1 MSWLQWGKN
10 IKIQTKSREKKK
22 IKGGK
27 CNFLKESYHMV
38 TKGTYIQE
46 MSVKSTHH
54 TSAPYLENYIQ
65 FLMTLF
71 FKVISD

>member
-1 MSWLQWGKN
+1 
-10 IKIQTKSREKKK
+10 
-22 IKGGK
+22 
-27 CNFLKESYHMV
+27 MV

-71 FKVISD
+71 FQLYQINWDSFRRE